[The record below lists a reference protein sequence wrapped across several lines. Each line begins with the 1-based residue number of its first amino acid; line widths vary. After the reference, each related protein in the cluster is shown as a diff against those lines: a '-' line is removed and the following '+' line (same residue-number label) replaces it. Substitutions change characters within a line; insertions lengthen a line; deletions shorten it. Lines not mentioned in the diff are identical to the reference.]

1 MERAHRLRKGLSQ
14 IPGLTPTPQILDER
28 VTIHGFHLFSLRFD
42 QDEYEGVSRSRV
54 IEALR
59 AEGLPITSGYPQPIY
74 RNELFRDHPH
84 VVHDCPEAEL
94 YCQTAVW
101 LPQNALLAD
110 EEWIDDALAAVRK
123 VRESAVE
130 LLP

>member
-1 MERAHRLRKGLSQ
+1 M
-14 IPGLTPTPQILDER
+14 
-28 VTIHGFHLFSLRFD
+28 RFD
-42 QDEYEGVSRSRV
+42 QDNYEGVSRTRV
-54 IEALR
+54 IEALQ

-84 VVHDCPEAEL
+84 VVHDCPEAER

-101 LPQNALLAD
+101 LPQNVLLAD
-110 EEWIDDALAAVRK
+110 EQWIDDALAAIRK
-123 VRESAVE
+123 VRESAGE